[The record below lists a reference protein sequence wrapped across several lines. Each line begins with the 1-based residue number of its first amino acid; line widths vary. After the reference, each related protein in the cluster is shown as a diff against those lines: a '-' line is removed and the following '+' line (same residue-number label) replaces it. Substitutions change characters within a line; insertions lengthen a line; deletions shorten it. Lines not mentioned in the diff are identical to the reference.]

1 MDYQVIYNELEHRF
15 EVKIDTYM
23 AVVEYRDRG
32 DHWAVVHTFV
42 PPHLEGRGIAGALT
56 KTLLDYA
63 KENGIKIKPVCPY
76 TVSYVKRHPEY
87 NDILVG

>member
-15 EVKIDTYM
+15 EVKIDTHM